1 MTIKRRQFLTG
12 AAAGG
17 AGAATLASVPT
28 IGRAARPIK
37 MVTGWPKNFPGLGTS
52 SERFAQRLRLISDG
66 KLEVKIFAGGEL
78 VSPFEMLDAV
88 GQGTAEMSHG
98 TAYYWQGKSRAFTYF
113 ATVPFGMLPNEH
125 MAWLMFGGGQEL
137 WDELGAGFGVKPF
150 PCGNTGVQMGGWY
163 RVEINSVDDLKG
175 LKVRM
180 PGLGGEIFARLGATP
195 VTLPGGELFTS
206 LQNGA
211 IDGAEWVAPWNDLAF
226 GLHKVAQYY
235 YYPGFHEP
243 GHTAELNVNL
253 DFWNDLTES
262 EQTAIRVTSQAE
274 CTVMMA
280 EFNTRNVTSLKPL
293 VEDHGVSV
301 RRYPDDLMEAFAKI
315 GAEVMAEESGKN
327 ATIAKISES
336 YQAFQKS
343 QQTWAALAD
352 RAIWE
357 TRGM

>member
-1 MTIKRRQFLTG
+1 MAVKRRTFLTG

-17 AGAATLASVPT
+17 AGAVALAGAPH
-28 IGRAARPIK
+28 IARAQRQIK

-52 SERFAQRLRLISDG
+52 SERFAERLRQITEGRLD
-66 KLEVKIFAGGEL
+66 VKIFAGGEL
-78 VSPFEMLDAV
+78 VAPFEMLDAV
-88 GQGTAEMSHG
+88 GQGTAELSHG

-125 MAWLMFGGGQEL
+125 MAWLMFGDGQAL
-137 WDELGAGFGVKPF
+137 WDELGARFNVKPL

-163 RVEINSVDDLKG
+163 RKEINSAADLNG

-195 VTLPGGELFTS
+195 VTLPGGELFTA
-206 LQNGA
+206 LQSGT

-243 GHTAELNVNL
+243 GHTIELNVNL
-253 DFWNDLTES
+253 DFWNDLTEG
-262 EQTAIRVTSQAE
+262 ERMAIRTASEAE
-274 CTVMMA
+274 CTTMMA
-280 EFNTRNVTSLKPL
+280 EFNTRNVTSLAPL
-293 VEDHGVSV
+293 VDKHGVKV
-301 RRYPDDLMEAFAKI
+301 RRYPDDLMAAFTKV
-315 GAEVMAEESGKN
+315 GHEVMAEEATKN
-327 ATIAKISES
+327 ETVARISKS
-336 YQAFQKS
+336 YQAFQEG

-352 RAIWE
+352 KAIWQI
-357 TRGM
+357 RGL